1 LLNIIKSND
10 FSFNEQSIKIPDTVV
25 LRSAH
30 IISSI
35 DNLKNTDIDLSAY
48 SKEDMDKLEK
58 YFSLRKSE
66 LLSSVTFEIS
76 QLQAKADKIIADA
89 DNHANEVNL
98 KLQNQASKVIDNANI
113 VAKGIIENANKKAI
127 DICNEAREQGRL
139 QGCREKSDEISDC
152 ILKLNDFMIELKK
165 AQNKQFDEFLPKL
178 KYLAIEIAQKITFKK
193 ISENDS
199 FLYELVVQSLKEF
212 KEPEWITVEI
222 SEQMSGLI
230 SFLNQQQS
238 AGIMQHDVDFVP
250 SDSENGSIILESDS
264 EMLDVSVINQLK
276 NIKTYFDS
284 YGDDFND
291 ELQSENNENPA

>member
-1 LLNIIKSND
+1 
-10 FSFNEQSIKIPDTVV
+10 
-25 LRSAH
+25 
-30 IISSI
+30 
-35 DNLKNTDIDLSAY
+35 
-48 SKEDMDKLEK
+48 
-58 YFSLRKSE
+58 
-66 LLSSVTFEIS
+66 
-76 QLQAKADKIIADA
+76 
-89 DNHANEVNL
+89 
-98 KLQNQASKVIDNANI
+98 
-113 VAKGIIENANKKAI
+113 
-127 DICNEAREQGRL
+127 
-139 QGCREKSDEISDC
+139 
-152 ILKLNDFMIELKK
+152 MIELKN
-165 AQNKQFDEFLPKL
+165 AQNKQFDKFLPKL

-264 EMLDVSVINQLK
+264 EMLDVSVIHQLK